1 MPSYPLRQQPP
12 LASLQLNVTSGQG
25 PQLTGGLSLGLNDL
39 NGTGRLSLGD
49 LASTS
54 AYTLSLNASADVDLH
69 FDANFGGNTNLP
81 HLSTDFYFTWSTNPT
96 PSSPDTLGFTDVTLD
111 LGGFIDSV
119 ASQIGS
125 VLAPIEPLVEVLTT
139 PLPVLSQLAGHNI
152 DLVDLASTL
161 GFCSPST
168 ADFINAVAT
177 FLSDGVNVPDGIDLG
192 SFTLDP
198 NAAMNPASL
207 GTLAPAST
215 QAIPHSGSAD
225 DANTIPGFSDPHS
238 QQSNERF
245 PIVARPQRT
254 VGDLPDARAQL
265 ELPVQSILPDYRS
278 VGCGT
283 GRPDRRKAQFS
294 FGFDTTGFQQFAADN
309 FRDPSLILDG
319 FYVSDRANPDGT
331 GPVTP
336 QAQLSW

>member
-1 MPSYPLRQQPP
+1 M
-12 LASLQLNVTSGQG
+12 N
-25 PQLTGGLSLGLNDL
+25 
-39 NGTGRLSLGD
+39 
-49 LASTS
+49 
-54 AYTLSLNASADVDLH
+54 LH

-215 QAIPHSGSAD
+215 QAIPHSGMRD
-225 DANTIPGFSDPHS
+225 DANTIPGFQIPILSNPTSAFQLLLGHNVQLVTYQMPALNLNFQFS
-238 QQSNERF
+238 QFF
-245 PIVARPQRT
+245 PIIGPLGA
-254 VGDLPDARAQL
+254 
-265 ELPVQSILPDYRS
+265 ELAGQIGAEASSASDS
-278 VGCGT
+278 T
-283 GRPDRRKAQFS
+283 RR
-294 FGFDTTGFQQFAADN
+294 
-309 FRDPSLILDG
+309 
-319 FYVSDRANPDGT
+319 VSSSSPPITSAIPR
-331 GPVTP
+331 
-336 QAQLSW
+336 